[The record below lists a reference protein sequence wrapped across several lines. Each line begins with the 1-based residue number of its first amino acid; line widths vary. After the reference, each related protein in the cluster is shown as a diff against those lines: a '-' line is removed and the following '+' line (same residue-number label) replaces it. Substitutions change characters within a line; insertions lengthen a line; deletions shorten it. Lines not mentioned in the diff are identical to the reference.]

1 METAEQE
8 EEYYLEEVEDEPEPI
23 VEKPKRVSAG
33 KGKPATEYQLANLA
47 KGREALA
54 RRKEERIK
62 KEYDEIEA
70 KKPKKELP
78 APPVL
83 KRNEPELPKQPKKKK
98 KKAQRIIIQND
109 SDNSSSESDDEPT
122 IVIRNSRKRNVEKP
136 RPPSPEP
143 EPEPEYYYEP
153 EPAPFRLRRV

>member
-1 METAEQE
+1 METAEHE

-47 KGREALA
+47 KGREALT

-62 KEYDEIEA
+62 KEYDEIA
-70 KKPKKELP
+70 KKQPVKELP
-78 APPVL
+78 PPPTL
-83 KRNEPELPKQPKKKK
+83 KRNEPELPKQPKKKTK

-109 SDNSSSESDDEPT
+109 SSNDDSSSSDDEPT
-122 IVIRNSRKRNVEKP
+122 IVIRNTRKRNVEKQ
-136 RPPSPEP
+136 RPPSP

-153 EPAPFRLRRV
+153 EPAPFRLRRA

>member
-1 METAEQE
+1 METAEQD

-98 KKAQRIIIQND
+98 KAQRIIIQND

-122 IVIRNSRKRNVEKP
+122 IVIRNSRKRNNVEKP
-136 RPPSPEP
+136 RPPSP